1 MIWRSSA
8 ISATASASCISASS
22 SRSPAPRLCTPIRAC
37 PTRKRC
43 SRRSRAPRARARRS
57 ASFFGATS
65 RARSTRR
72 PAALFGRAAGWLR
85 MSAHKPPRLCERCV
99 PRIGRPATSPIQ
111 EIPRTVSMLV
121 IHLPTR
127 HSTIRRPCSA
137 RRFIEQPDRSERYR
151 ILLDVMREDGLEVH
165 DEGYVAFLQTVHERW
180 SANPGYG
187 PEVIPK
193 RAPDAP
199 DAPQTHRAP
208 RRARLVFELHILPH
222 RGGDLAVRSC
232 QRTIRGPCGRQ
243 ALEVR
248 DVRSTRS
255 AVPRAIMPIR
265 T

>member
-1 MIWRSSA
+1 
-8 ISATASASCISASS
+8 
-22 SRSPAPRLCTPIRAC
+22 
-37 PTRKRC
+37 
-43 SRRSRAPRARARRS
+43 
-57 ASFFGATS
+57 
-65 RARSTRR
+65 
-72 PAALFGRAAGWLR
+72 
-85 MSAHKPPRLCERCV
+85 
-99 PRIGRPATSPIQ
+99 
-111 EIPRTVSMLV
+111 MLV

-243 ALEVR
+243 ALGVETFGLRALPSPGPSCLSGPDERRMLPEQCGDRRPPSYEILRQSRHRRYRRASRQRNAVHLLRACRRSVLLHPYRSPAVR
-248 DVRSTRS
+248 TLRGIRAGSRPSRARSR
-255 AVPRAIMPIR
+255 V
-265 T
+265 